1 MFTTTGLGEQ
11 KRVMLRSHLLSQ
23 HARALAAA
31 VLGAAILA
39 GCGGESGTEPDR
51 APTIT
56 VTGVTDGAV
65 VTGSVTIQITVDVG
79 TYSAT
84 LNGEEFFSGR
94 TVIDP
99 GLYTLVVTARNGT
112 ATASETVG
120 FTIEL
125 AGPSRLIIRV
135 FDLGPN
141 EAGGGGDAL
150 LLTDSSAAGLRH
162 ALIDAGPAGV
172 DGADPGFVG
181 RRLEGLG
188 VDTLEAL
195 VLTHAHS
202 DHFGGMGSVLQDVVV
217 RRFYYNDQVRD
228 FAAYN
233 QVIALASQWADT
245 VIVPDAVVEL
255 TLGFGVDATRLRIL
269 TPLSAFLGNANASS
283 SEINDGSLGT
293 EVEKGVFR
301 FFLAG
306 DGEVAANQR
315 WRSAFGSATADL
327 TALKVGHHGAN
338 DAVFDNGFN
347 GASAWLAHTAPELA
361 LISANGTT
369 HPRQNAIAAL
379 LAVPGLDTWCTSTH
393 GDIEVRVGDG
403 GQYVTT
409 VEENASDVCEPG
421 TDATT

>member
-1 MFTTTGLGEQ
+1 
-11 KRVMLRSHLLSQ
+11 MLMSPRLSRRGALL
-23 HARALAAA
+23 ALAALTGT
-31 VLGAAILA
+31 VLSA
-39 GCGGESGTEPDR
+39 CGGESGTEPDR
-51 APTIT
+51 APTII
-56 VTGVTDGAV
+56 VSGIADGAV
-65 VTGSVTIQITVDVG
+65 VAGPVTIAITVDVG

-94 TVIDP
+94 TVSAP
-99 GLYTLVVTARNGT
+99 GAYTLVVTARHGS
-112 ATASETVG
+112 ATASETVA

-125 AGPSRLIIRV
+125 SGSSRLIIRV
-135 FDLGPN
+135 LDLGPN

-150 LLTDSSAAGLRH
+150 LLTDSSGAGLRH

-181 RRLEGLG
+181 RRLATLG

-202 DHFGGMGSVLQDVVV
+202 DHFGGMAGVLQDVVV
-217 RRFYYNDQVRD
+217 RRFFYNAQVRD
-228 FAAYN
+228 FTAYN
-233 QVIALASQWADT
+233 QIIALASQLADT
-245 VIVPDAVVEL
+245 VIVPDAVVEVM
-255 TLGFGVDATRLRIL
+255 LGFGAGATQLRVL
-269 TPLSAFLGNANASS
+269 TPLPTFLGNAGASA

-293 EVEKGVFR
+293 ELAKGTFR
-301 FFLAG
+301 LFLAG

-315 WRSAFGSATADL
+315 WRTVFGSSTDDL

-338 DAVFDNGFN
+338 DAIFDNGFG
-347 GASAWLAHTAPELA
+347 GASAWLTHTAPELA

-379 LAVPGLDTWCTSTH
+379 LTVPGLETFCTSTH

-403 GQYVTT
+403 GQYVTS
-409 VEENASDVCEPG
+409 VEQNSEEVCAPG
-421 TDATT
+421 TDAAT